1 MKKLLLVC
9 SLILLLSLVLPLTGA
24 SVTRSLVIEVSE
36 DAYIVADINDEADT
50 YGLRDTNY
58 GDLEFVKA
66 WYYWNVVI
74 EEHTEEQEVEVDGE
88 MVTQEVVVEEE
99 VEREHYISVAYLKFD
114 LSQLE
119 GIEVDSA
126 MLQLY
131 ARDVVL
137 LTPRYVQVF
146 LVPSEWT
153 EAELTFNTAPGW
165 GQTAISTVVV
175 YQVDQWYGWDVTYD
189 AVNETEAGEISFA
202 VMLRDMTQAS
212 EEVVTFPSHESGE
225 NVSRL
230 IVTYTV
236 PAGAFAWYWWLVGA
250 VVIIA
255 LAGLAFFGG
264 QRFKGKKPSAR

>member
-1 MKKLLLVC
+1 MKKLLLVFAV
-9 SLILLLSLVLPLTGA
+9 LLLLLLVIPLTGA
-24 SVTRSLVIEVSE
+24 SVTRGLVIEVSE
-36 DAYIVADINDEADT
+36 DAYIVADINDTADT

-66 WYYWNVVI
+66 WYYWNVVV

-88 MVTQEVVVEEE
+88 MVTQEVPVQEE
-99 VEREHYISVAYLKFD
+99 VEMEHYVSIVYLKFD

-119 GIEVDSA
+119 GIEVESV

-137 LTPRYVQVF
+137 LTPRYVQAF
-146 LVPSEWT
+146 LVSSEWT
-153 EAELTFNTAPGW
+153 EDELTFNTAPGW
-165 GQTAISTVVV
+165 GQTATSTVVV
-175 YQVDQWYGWDVTYD
+175 YQADQWYGWDVTGD
-189 AVNETEAGEISFA
+189 AISETEAGEISFA

-212 EEVVTFPSHESGE
+212 EEVVAFPSHESGE

-236 PAGAFAWYWWLVGA
+236 PMGAVAWYWWLLGA
-250 VVIIA
+250 VVIVA
-255 LAGLAFFGG
+255 LVGFAFYGGLKL
-264 QRFKGKKPSAR
+264 KGKKPSAR